1 MNINPNKN
9 NFKLI
14 LKISIDRFE
23 NKFAV
28 CENKETGEILNIP
41 ICELPEN
48 VKEGSIIIFKN
59 GKYILDI
66 ESTQSER
73 KEIKELVNNLFKKK

>member
-48 VKEGSIIIFKN
+48 V
-59 GKYILDI
+59 
-66 ESTQSER
+66 
-73 KEIKELVNNLFKKK
+73 